1 MIYFIKRFI
10 VWLRRVRYSRGY
22 GVQSPWAYRF
32 IRYVVNEHYPYY
44 KYEQLDKQVNGIDK
58 RTRKLC
64 KLYFR
69 LANYQQP
76 HTFVDCYPASSCYKN
91 YVNAGCQKVHYQK
104 MTNELTEEDCLR
116 LFSNVGENSMV
127 RIPLIEDYRSLVDKV
142 LEHLPSS
149 SVIIIENIKRNKETG
164 AYWSELVSD
173 SRTGV
178 SFDLY
183 YCGVLFLN
191 NDMVKQSYIVN
202 F

>member
-1 MIYFIKRFI
+1 MVYFIKRFI
-10 VWLRRVRYSRGY
+10 VWLRRVRYSRGF

-191 NDMVKQSYIVN
+191 NDIVKQSYIVN